1 MTSELF
7 SVSGRVALV
16 TGASS
21 GIGARCAAVLA
32 EHGAA
37 VACCARRKARLDA
50 VVAEI
55 GDAGGRAIAVELD
68 VSRPERI
75 APAFDRIE
83 QALGTVDILVNAAGA
98 VGTLL
103 PVHQSPLEAWQQGL
117 ATNLT
122 PFYTMSAEA
131 ARRMIAANRKGSI
144 INVSSIGGLRGSA
157 HGANYSTPK
166 AGCIH
171 LSKSLALELAPHGIR
186 CNVLCPGLVET
197 ELMPEGFLESEAG
210 RRIADHIPLGGPAR
224 PEDLDGALL
233 LLASDA
239 SRFMTGAEIV
249 VDGGQILGT
258 PGYD

>member
-1 MTSELF
+1 MSELF
-7 SVSGRVALV
+7 SVSGKVALV

-21 GIGARCAAVLA
+21 GIGARFATVLA
-32 EHGAA
+32 KHGAA
-37 VACCARRKARLDA
+37 VACCARRKGRLDA
-50 VVAEI
+50 LVDEI
-55 GDAGGRAIAVELD
+55 HDAGGRALAVELD
-68 VSRPERI
+68 VTRPESI
-75 APAFDRIE
+75 EPVFDRIE
-83 QALGTVDILVNAAGA
+83 QALGTVGILVNAAGA
-98 VGTLL
+98 VGTLM
-103 PVHQSPLEAWQQGL
+103 PVHQSSLEAWQQGL

-131 ARRMIAANRKGSI
+131 ARRLIAAGRPGSI
-144 INVSSIGGLRGSA
+144 INVSSIGGLRGTGT
-157 HGANYSTPK
+157 GANYSTPK

-197 ELMPEGFLESEAG
+197 ELMPAGFLESEPG
-210 RRIADHIPLGGPAR
+210 RRIIDHIPLGGPAQ
-224 PEDLDGALL
+224 PEDLDGVLL

-239 SRFMTGAEIV
+239 SRFMTGTEIV